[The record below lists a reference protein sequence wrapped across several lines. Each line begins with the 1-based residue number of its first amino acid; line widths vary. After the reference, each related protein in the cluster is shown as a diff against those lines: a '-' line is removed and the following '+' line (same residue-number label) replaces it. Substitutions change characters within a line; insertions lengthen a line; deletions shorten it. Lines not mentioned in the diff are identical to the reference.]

1 MEFGYYIRSYQILII
16 SLIITF
22 HYPNIFLDYYFP
34 YIYKRNISINLYKNH
49 SIFYIQKK
57 QKDSFSNNDKI
68 KKNPLPFKL
77 GNLEK
82 ERWKE
87 EIPAGVGSRVRNLER
102 SSPPRDRGVT
112 ETRGPDDRGTKG
124 GPAGFLRVAQCFS
137 KFRAIL
143 LSTASG
149 SSFGSSHRVYRVY
162 HSRPC
167 PPPDNFDNSIV
178 VSVRARGSTKRGE
191 KYMNTTLKLELCDFV
206 SKWRPSQTSIRG

>member
-1 MEFGYYIRSYQILII
+1 ME
-16 SLIITF
+16 TW
-22 HYPNIFLDYYFP
+22 
-34 YIYKRNISINLYKNH
+34 
-49 SIFYIQKK
+49 
-57 QKDSFSNNDKI
+57 
-68 KKNPLPFKL
+68 KL
-77 GNLEK
+77 GKREVEGRDTGGGGK
-82 ERWKE
+82 Q
-87 EIPAGVGSRVRNLER
+87 
-102 SSPPRDRGVT
+102 SSKLGTVLSPQRQGGDRDG
-112 ETRGPDDRGTKG
+112 DRGTKG
-124 GPAGFLRVAQCFS
+124 EPAGFLRVAQCFS

>member
-22 HYPNIFLDYYFP
+22 RYPNIFLDYYFP
-34 YIYKRNISINLYKNH
+34 YIYINNISINLYKNH

-87 EIPAGVGSRVRNLER
+87 EISAGVGSKVRNLER
-102 SSPPRDRGVT
+102 SSPSRDRG
-112 ETRGPDDRGTKG
+112 GDRD
-124 GPAGFLRVAQCFS
+124 
-137 KFRAIL
+137 
-143 LSTASG
+143 SG
-149 SSFGSSHRVYRVY
+149 
-162 HSRPC
+162 
-167 PPPDNFDNSIV
+167 
-178 VSVRARGSTKRGE
+178 AR
-191 KYMNTTLKLELCDFV
+191 
-206 SKWRPSQTSIRG
+206 